1 MVAFLCVGAKPLETK
16 KKKYREGEAIC
27 LPLTAIINSTSQ
39 QLSRSDLSLSLSLSS
54 SNKPQTVIRKECE
67 CKHQTTRREEKTAI
81 CSQMKPSQLLE
92 SV

>member
-39 QLSRSDLSLSLSLSS
+39 QLSRSDLSLSLSLSLFFQQAAN
-54 SNKPQTVIRKECE
+54 SNKKRVRVQTSNNK
-67 CKHQTTRREEKTAI
+67 KRREDCDLLSNETVTTA
-81 CSQMKPSQLLE
+81 
-92 SV
+92 

>member
-39 QLSRSDLSLSLSLSS
+39 QLSRSDLSLSLSLSLS
-54 SNKPQTVIRKECE
+54 LFFQQAANSNKKRVRVQTSNNK
-67 CKHQTTRREEKTAI
+67 KRREDCDLLSNETVTTA
-81 CSQMKPSQLLE
+81 
-92 SV
+92 